1 MFDSQDKLIRS
12 FGQSGTGYVQFQRP
26 YGLPFDAN
34 NYLYVNDFSN
44 DRVQKFDDKGAYLLQ
59 FGEPGSGNGQLN
71 GPVGIV
77 VHKDKVYVAD
87 NNNHR
92 VSVFHLN
99 GQFSLIIGSGQ
110 LRNPWD
116 FVMTNYLLLIIP
128 SIVSLGLHLMALI

>member
-1 MFDSQDKLIRS
+1 M
-12 FGQSGTGYVQFQRP
+12 
-26 YGLPFDAN
+26 
-34 NYLYVNDFSN
+34 NDFGN
-44 DRVQKFDDKGAYLLQ
+44 DRVQRFDDKGAYLLQ
-59 FGEPGSGNGQLN
+59 FGQPGSGNGQLN

-77 VHKDKVYVAD
+77 VHKDKVYDAD

-116 FVMTNYLLLIIP
+116 VVITVKDQLLFANNTKHCISRFTLDGT
-128 SIVSLGLHLMALI
+128 VW